1 MNNITWERIN
11 KAFIHIFI
19 IYVCKYSNA
28 DEQIAATKYLQQ
40 IYGEIENKIPDN
52 N

>member
-1 MNNITWERIN
+1 MNNITWERIK

-28 DEQIAATKYLQQ
+28 DKQIAATKYLQQ
-40 IYGEIENKIPDN
+40 IHRETKNKIPGND
-52 N
+52 